1 MEEYFKAARVPEGEK
16 VRITSMYLTG
26 DANKL
31 WWRRRMEDDAY
42 AGRPTIERWE
52 VLKKEL
58 KDQFLPCKTAWVAR
72 DSLKKL
78 KHTGTV
84 REYVKEFS
92 SLMLD
97 IKNMSEENKLF
108 NFMSGLQSWVGTDG
122 TKEAGC
128 FEISM
133 REYMEEFHL
142 LSLRYRVKEGD
153 KRQYSSL
160 LFLSTNCICVC
171 WTA

>member
-26 DANKL
+26 DAKKL

-52 VLKKEL
+52 ERIEV

-108 NFMSGLQSWVGTDG
+108 NFMSGLQSYRGW
-122 TKEAGC
+122 AQ
-128 FEISM
+128 I
-133 REYMEEFHL
+133 
-142 LSLRYRVKEGD
+142 SLRRQGVKD
-153 KRQYSSL
+153 LPSAMDAADSL
-160 LFLSTNCICVC
+160 VS
-171 WTA
+171 